1 MVRCCDDDNG
11 NDDDDEDDNADD
23 FVWWREIVESLCWW
37 CGVRERSCDEAG
49 EKRALSCWN
58 TFLAANDS
66 EQRWNDPLP
75 TTTHDARNNDDSI
88 ITTFPRCRKEEE
100 EEKDGAGVGTGWR
113 RWFMEIVVLCSRCT
127 KMNGRAFSKIGCGKD
142 GRRAKKKLDRSKAT
156 LRCC

>member
-1 MVRCCDDDNG
+1 MLSYT
-11 NDDDDEDDNADD
+11 NASITNASEA
-23 FVWWREIVESLCWW
+23 VIR
-37 CGVRERSCDEAG
+37 GVRWHFGVSR
-49 EKRALSCWN
+49 KK
-58 TFLAANDS
+58 
-66 EQRWNDPLP
+66 
-75 TTTHDARNNDDSI
+75 
-88 ITTFPRCRKEEE
+88 RKEEE